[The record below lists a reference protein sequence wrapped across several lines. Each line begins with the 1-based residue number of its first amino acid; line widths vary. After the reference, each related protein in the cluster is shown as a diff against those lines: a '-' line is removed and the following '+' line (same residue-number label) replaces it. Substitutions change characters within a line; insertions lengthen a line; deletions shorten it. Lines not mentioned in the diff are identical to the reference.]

1 MTRVVPEPLAR
12 GAFLPF
18 VEQLANLI
26 QLLRG
31 GRPGGEGL
39 QDELERRA
47 VQPKSWRLDARDRL
61 GARRELGQPRGLG
74 QERVRAVEPVLL
86 AALHHVDLAGQS
98 EKRGRPVP
106 GEDTL
111 VEQARRAGEER
122 LLHLRRLRGQR
133 LMVQPV
139 TPGGGQEHAGVEL
152 QRPSPETLPVDHAHS
167 ISLVENMTGVK
178 RAVNKAPRAVLG
190 QRLRQYSGQP
200 PRGPSEP
207 AVRGV
212 ELNHFL
218 AGVVDHVSRTQ
229 GQPDLDRQRRGAPQP
244 ARGQLSGA
252 LPPPAFE
259 ELLPVGPSS
268 HPMARTC
275 SERSRARSGG
285 TRTGPSPTR
294 PTAARASYSS
304 ASGSGS
310 SAYSLSAK

>member
-152 QRPSPETLPVDHAHS
+152 QRPSPETLPVDHAHC

-178 RAVNKAPRAVLG
+178 RAVNEAPNRSWEASASVFG
-190 QRLRQYSGQP
+190 PAASRPLR
-200 PRGPSEP
+200 
-207 AVRGV
+207 
-212 ELNHFL
+212 
-218 AGVVDHVSRTQ
+218 
-229 GQPDLDRQRRGAPQP
+229 
-244 ARGQLSGA
+244 ARG
-252 LPPPAFE
+252 
-259 ELLPVGPSS
+259 
-268 HPMARTC
+268 PMARTG
-275 SERSRARSGG
+275 SERSRARSGC
-285 TRTGPSPTR
+285 TRTGPSPTS

-304 ASGSGS
+304 VSGSGS
-310 SAYSLSAK
+310 SPYSLSAK